1 MSLDREPPML
11 HDLNPTG
18 RFSDR
23 AADYVK
29 YRPCYP
35 EGAVAAMLAHLGDPV
50 RLRAADVGAGT
61 GISARQL
68 AERGVHVFAV
78 EPNHAMREAATPHTG
93 VEWRDGSAEATGLE
107 DASVDLVLAAQAF
120 HTFLAEQALAEFRR
134 ILKPHGR
141 LAIMWDGRDPADPL
155 TRDYV
160 EAIHAVNGEHP
171 AELREFDPAVVNA
184 AGHFTPAR
192 PETFEHAQELD
203 RDGLIG
209 RATSA
214 SYVPREGKSYAT
226 LVRLLAELYERHRD
240 AHGQVRMKYLT
251 QLFLATAR

>member
-61 GISARQL
+61 GISARQ
-68 AERGVHVFAV
+68 
-78 EPNHAMREAATPHTG
+78 
-93 VEWRDGSAEATGLE
+93 
-107 DASVDLVLAAQAF
+107 
-120 HTFLAEQALAEFRR
+120 LAEFRR